1 MIEHATV
8 VITDTSSGIGRALAQ
23 TNLVSSKASTSASC
37 PLAIPVEQAARE
49 VARLIGK
56 RVKSGVVP
64 AFPWK
69 LLLPF
74 FGHLPE
80 RFTRVQSAHWQIRAQ
95 AYLMLPK

>member
-1 MIEHATV
+1 M
-8 VITDTSSGIGRALAQ
+8 
-23 TNLVSSKASTSASC
+23 N
-37 PLAIPVEQAARE
+37 
-49 VARLIGK
+49 RLIEK

-80 RFTRVQSAHWQIRAQ
+80 RFTRA
-95 AYLMLPK
+95 